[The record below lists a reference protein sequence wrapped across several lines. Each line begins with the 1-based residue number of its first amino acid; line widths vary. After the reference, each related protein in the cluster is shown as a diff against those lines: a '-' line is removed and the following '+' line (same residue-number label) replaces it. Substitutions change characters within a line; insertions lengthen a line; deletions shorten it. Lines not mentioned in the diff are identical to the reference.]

1 MYKLYVYKLEIIF
14 RKDILKLHIDQKF
27 LMNII

>member
-14 RKDILKLHIDQKF
+14 RKDILKLYIDQKF